1 MTDVCDYQVGD
12 CVRLTRDLPAA
23 RAGTEGV
30 VQRVVRDGEQITAL
44 TILVAADSASTYGT
58 SVFLHEVEMVRRAPT
73 HEVDDR

>member
-1 MTDVCDYQVGD
+1 MTDANDYQVGD

-30 VQRVVRDGEQITAL
+30 VRRVVRDGQRVTAL
-44 TILVAADSASTYGT
+44 TILVGDDLASTYGT
-58 SVFLHEVEMVRRAPT
+58 SVFPHEVEMVRRAPT